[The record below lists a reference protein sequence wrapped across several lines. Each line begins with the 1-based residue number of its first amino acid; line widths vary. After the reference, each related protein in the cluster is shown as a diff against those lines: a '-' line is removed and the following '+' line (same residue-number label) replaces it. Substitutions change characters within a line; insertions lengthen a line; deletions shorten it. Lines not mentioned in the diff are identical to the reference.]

1 MVDVGLLTP
10 GIGDNDPDDVALLR
24 AMVRAEVAWAH
35 AQEQVGTAPA
45 GTGAAFDEAATAI
58 CGDDS
63 AATVLAASIAAD
75 SAQTGNPVLGVVAAL
90 RASLPAA
97 HHSTL
102 HKDLTSQDI
111 LDTALVL
118 IVADAAAATSD
129 ALTAAGTS
137 LTALVRAHRSTATL
151 GRTLGQAAL
160 PTTLGARMA
169 SWLQVLA
176 ESHTRLQRE
185 AADAP
190 LAFGGA
196 AGTLAGAASS
206 HAAAGADPFAVATAW
221 AQHLGLRVTPGP
233 WHVTRFPVERLAGA
247 LAEVCAAGG
256 KIAADVLA
264 AARPEVGELREHAAP
279 GKGASSA
286 MPFKANPVLSITM
299 RRCALAAPHA
309 LAQVATGAGL
319 AVDERPDGAWH
330 VEWAALRSLAR
341 DALICARSAAS
352 LFAGLTVD
360 AEATARNLAAHLPGD
375 YGVGH
380 AEKIVDRVLDA
391 YGYGA

>member
-1 MVDVGLLTP
+1 MADVGLLTP
-10 GIGDNDPDDVALLR
+10 GIGDDDPDDVALLR

-35 AQEQVGTAPA
+35 AQEQCGLAPVGTGGAFDVA
-45 GTGAAFDEAATAI
+45 GAAVTDGDAA
-58 CGDDS
+58 
-63 AATVLAASIAAD
+63 LALANSIASHA
-75 SAQTGNPVLGVVAAL
+75 ALTGNPVLGVVAAL
-90 RASLPAA
+90 RSALPDEF
-97 HHSTL
+97 HTFL
-102 HKDLTSQDI
+102 HRDLTSQDV
-111 LDTALVL
+111 LDTALIL
-118 IVADAAAATSD
+118 IVTDAAAATSA
-129 ALTAAGTS
+129 ALTIAGRE
-137 LTALVRAHRSTATL
+137 LTASVRRYSSTPAL

-169 SWLQVLA
+169 SWLQALA
-176 ESHTRLQRE
+176 EAHRRLDRE
-185 AADAP
+185 RADAP

-196 AGTLAGAASS
+196 AGTLVGAASS
-206 HAAAGADPFAVATAW
+206 HPSPDVDPFALASAW
-221 AQHLGLRVTPGP
+221 AAQLGLRLTPGP
-233 WHVTRFPVERLAGA
+233 WHVTRFPVQRLAGA

-264 AARPEVGELREHAAP
+264 GARPEVGELHEHSEP

-286 MPFKANPVLSITM
+286 MPFKSNPVLSISM

-309 LAQVATGAGL
+309 LAQVTTGAGL

-330 VEWAALRSLAR
+330 VEWSALRALAR
-341 DALICARSAAS
+341 DALICAHSAAS

-360 AEATARNLAAHLPGD
+360 TEATARNLAAHVPGD

-380 AEKIVDRVLDA
+380 AERIVDRVIDS

>member
-1 MVDVGLLTP
+1 MADVGLLTP

-24 AMVRAEVAWAH
+24 AMVRAEAAWAR
-35 AQEQVGTAPA
+35 AQEHVGTAPH
-45 GTGAAFDEAATAI
+45 GTGAAFDEAAASLV
-58 CGDDS
+58 GDD
-63 AATVLAASIAAD
+63 AQATALAASIARDCAL
-75 SAQTGNPVLGVVAAL
+75 TGNPVLGVVAAL
-90 RASLPAA
+90 RGALPAE
-97 HHSTL
+97 HHGAL

-118 IVADAAAATSD
+118 IVADAAAATHE
-129 ALTAAGTS
+129 ALTSAGQA
-137 LTALVRAHRSTATL
+137 LTALVRQHRATPAL

-169 SWLQVLA
+169 GWLQALA
-176 ESHTRLQRE
+176 EAHARLQRE

-196 AGTLAGAASS
+196 AGTLVGAASS
-206 HAAAGADPFAVATAW
+206 HPDAEAKPFALAAAW
-221 AQHLGLRVTPGP
+221 AESLGLRLTPGP
-233 WHVTRFPVERLAGA
+233 WHVTRFPVQRLAGA

-264 AARPEVGELREHAAP
+264 ASRPEVGELREHGEP

-309 LAQVATGAGL
+309 LAQVTTGAGL

-330 VEWAALRSLAR
+330 AEWTALRSLAR
-341 DALICARSAAS
+341 DALISARSAAA
-352 LFAGLTVD
+352 LLAGLSVD
-360 AEATARNLAAHLPGD
+360 EEVIARNLAAHTSGD
-375 YGVGH
+375 FGVGH
-380 AEKIVDRVLDA
+380 AEQIVDRVLDT